1 MDYNKREDI
10 NPKYTWDLTNIYKN
24 DEEWEKDY
32 QRLKENIKNIS
43 NYEHKVMES
52 VDSLYNTL
60 EEYYNIDAKISKCYI
75 YISLKHDEDLSNQNY
90 SLKFNQ
96 VYSLYSE
103 FISLSSY
110 IIPEILKESK
120 GKINKYLKDKK
131 LAKYK
136 FLIEDISRYKKHTL
150 SSKEELIISK
160 LSSNDG
166 VFDKLSSTLLNSTIN
181 FGEMEIDNQKITITN
196 SNYRNIM
203 MNKNRNIRK
212 KCYKIMSD
220 KLKEYIDIFG
230 ETLIANMK
238 KYSTLANIKNYKS
251 TKSMQLF
258 SSNIPEEVVD
268 NLYNVVHKRISIYQK
283 YLEFIKMNLALESLE
298 YYDLNAEYVNNN
310 LTFTFD
316 DVEGLITEATKI
328 YGKKC
333 NDIIKKAFKERWID
347 YGSYK
352 GKRSGA
358 YCTATYKTHPVV
370 LTNFHNKFTDVSAVA
385 HELGHAVNFY
395 LSIENNDAH
404 NYENDIFVAE
414 VASLTNE
421 IILSNYIFTNSK
433 NKTLKQL
440 AIANLIDII
449 QNNLFDA
456 CLEGELENKMYEL
469 IDNKEEIDANTLSDC
484 IYKLRKEYY
493 GNKVNLDDDIK
504 YHWARRA
511 HYFMPFYLFEYA
523 TGVSAAINIAL
534 NIING
539 DDEFKNKYIEFLSKG
554 STNYPI
560 NLLKD
565 LGIDMLS
572 PSVINNAINY
582 FDYLID
588 LYSKVSDE

>member
-196 SNYRNIM
+196 S
-203 MNKNRNIRK
+203 
-212 KCYKIMSD
+212 
-220 KLKEYIDIFG
+220 E
-230 ETLIANMK
+230 
-238 KYSTLANIKNYKS
+238 
-251 TKSMQLF
+251 
-258 SSNIPEEVVD
+258 
-268 NLYNVVHKRISIYQK
+268 
-283 YLEFIKMNLALESLE
+283 
-298 YYDLNAEYVNNN
+298 
-310 LTFTFD
+310 
-316 DVEGLITEATKI
+316 
-328 YGKKC
+328 
-333 NDIIKKAFKERWID
+333 
-347 YGSYK
+347 
-352 GKRSGA
+352 
-358 YCTATYKTHPVV
+358 
-370 LTNFHNKFTDVSAVA
+370 
-385 HELGHAVNFY
+385 
-395 LSIENNDAH
+395 
-404 NYENDIFVAE
+404 
-414 VASLTNE
+414 
-421 IILSNYIFTNSK
+421 
-433 NKTLKQL
+433 
-440 AIANLIDII
+440 
-449 QNNLFDA
+449 
-456 CLEGELENKMYEL
+456 
-469 IDNKEEIDANTLSDC
+469 
-484 IYKLRKEYY
+484 
-493 GNKVNLDDDIK
+493 
-504 YHWARRA
+504 
-511 HYFMPFYLFEYA
+511 
-523 TGVSAAINIAL
+523 
-534 NIING
+534 
-539 DDEFKNKYIEFLSKG
+539 
-554 STNYPI
+554 
-560 NLLKD
+560 
-565 LGIDMLS
+565 
-572 PSVINNAINY
+572 
-582 FDYLID
+582 
-588 LYSKVSDE
+588 